1 MAMNKRPVRYEVQH
15 IIGQAMWMA
24 VSDPS
29 NGIDDDVSED
39 VDAFVFDMVYNTV
52 DDVFW
57 FNLIE
62 QLDDDFE

>member
-1 MAMNKRPVRYEVQH
+1 
-15 IIGQAMWMA
+15 MA

-57 FNLIE
+57 FNITG